1 MNERARVA
9 QSVAH
14 PVSEGT
20 RDARARE
27 ALPRSRASCI
37 VLLRMHRLP
46 PALVLFS
53 SALMLVLSPQAA
65 LADSRTSYLIDQ
77 LKNEDY
83 RVRTQAALALGASG
97 EEIAVRPLCNTLNDS
112 DVSVRVAAAA
122 ALGKLGK
129 PAGLPCLQSADRRE
143 STASVKS
150 QIQKSIT
157 TLQNA
162 GSGSSSTTGPTAP
175 PPPGPDAK
183 VYVAIQVTNKTGRTA
198 AEVDA
203 IVRGAMQ
210 DKILAKK
217 GYAVAPKSETTSQ
230 GGQVVKS
237 KKLKGFFLLATVE
250 PPAYAGGNLSQ
261 IVHVS
266 MFSYPDKSLQG
277 EFSPK
282 LTQSGT
288 SPGDT
293 QSETILMKMC
303 VENAIETFQKVVAS
317 ML

>member
-1 MNERARVA
+1 M
-9 QSVAH
+9 
-14 PVSEGT
+14 
-20 RDARARE
+20 
-27 ALPRSRASCI
+27 
-37 VLLRMHRLP
+37 
-46 PALVLFS
+46 
-53 SALMLVLSPQAA
+53 
-65 LADSRTSYLIDQ
+65 
-77 LKNEDY
+77 
-83 RVRTQAALALGASG
+83 
-97 EEIAVRPLCNTLNDS
+97 
-112 DVSVRVAAAA
+112 
-122 ALGKLGK
+122 
-129 PAGLPCLQSADRRE
+129 
-143 STASVKS
+143 KS

-157 TLQNA
+157 ALQNA
-162 GSGSSSTTGPTAP
+162 GSSGSSSATGPAAP

-210 DKILAKK
+210 DKILTKK
-217 GYAVAPKSETTSQ
+217 IYAVAPKSETTSQ

-237 KKLKGFFLLATVE
+237 KKLKGFFLIATVE

-261 IVHVS
+261 VVHVS
-266 MFSYPDKSLQG
+266 MFTYPDKSLQG